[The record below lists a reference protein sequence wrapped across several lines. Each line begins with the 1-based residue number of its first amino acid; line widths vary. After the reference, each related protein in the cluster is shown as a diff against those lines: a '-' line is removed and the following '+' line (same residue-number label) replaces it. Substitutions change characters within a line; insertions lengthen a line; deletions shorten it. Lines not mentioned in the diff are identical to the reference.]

1 MSCALP
7 NRCFAAHPEQ
17 GGSMSAPSRHASRI
31 LATAT
36 TASEAATPA
45 MPPIDTGLTERM
57 ATIDQERLLR
67 YRLDRLRAELRRRD
81 YAGAVL
87 SDPLNL
93 RYATGTRNMAVWSTH
108 APGRYAFVATEGP
121 VILFEYASSRHVTD
135 GSPIVDEVRP
145 CTPWFYFLAG
155 PRTEEKAH
163 LWADE
168 IADLLRQY
176 GGNNRRLAVDRC
188 DPLGTLRLLSHGVQI
203 FDVQEAAEQARMV
216 KSAEEI
222 ACLQAAMDVCDI
234 AIDRMRAALA
244 PGVTENQLW
253 SLLHA
258 TNIAH
263 GGEWIECRLLASGP
277 RTNPWFQESAD
288 RVIEAGDIVGFDTDM
303 VGPFGYLADI
313 SRSYVCPGAK
323 PTDRQRRLY
332 GLAQA
337 QILHNTELLRP
348 GLSFR
353 EFAERS
359 WPVPEAFVPQ
369 RYMMMLHG
377 CGFVDEY
384 PSIAYVADWQDWGYD
399 GMFVENMVVSLESY
413 IGEVGGQDGIKL
425 EQQVVIGSDGARPLS
440 RTPLIDA
447 IVP

>member
-1 MSCALP
+1 MP
-7 NRCFAAHPEQ
+7 
-17 GGSMSAPSRHASRI
+17 APTRHASRI
-31 LATAT
+31 LATGTVPSDAG
-36 TASEAATPA
+36 AGSVA
-45 MPPIDTGLTERM
+45 PIDAGVMQRM
-57 ATIDQERLLR
+57 AAIDRNRLLR
-67 YRLDRLRAELRRRD
+67 YRLDRLRAELRRHD

-87 SDPLNL
+87 SDPMNL
-93 RYATGTRNMAVWSTH
+93 RYATGTRNMAVWSAH
-108 APGRYAFVATEGP
+108 APGRYAFVASEGP
-121 VILFEYASSRHVTD
+121 VILFEYTSSRHVTAD
-135 GSPIVDEVRP
+135 SPIVDEVRP

-168 IADLLRQY
+168 IADLLRRY

-188 DPLGTLRLLSHGVQI
+188 DPLGTLRLLSHGVQL
-203 FDVQEAAEQARMV
+203 FDVQEVAEQARMV
-216 KSAEEI
+216 KSTDEI
-222 ACLQAAMDVCDI
+222 ACLQVAMDVCDI
-234 AIDRMRAALA
+234 AIDRMRAALV
-244 PGVTENQLW
+244 PGITENQLW

-323 PTDRQRRLY
+323 PTDRQRHLY
-332 GLAQA
+332 ELAQA

-353 EFAERS
+353 EFAERC
-359 WPVPEAFVPQ
+359 WPVPEAFVPH

-384 PSIAYVADWQDWGYD
+384 PSVAYAADWKDWGYD
-399 GMFVENMVVSLESY
+399 GVFVENMVVSVESY
-413 IGEVGGQDGIKL
+413 IGEIGGPDGIKL
-425 EQQVVIGSDGARPLS
+425 EQQVVIGADGARPLS

>member
-1 MSCALP
+1 MQQPHGA
-7 NRCFAAHPEQ
+7 
-17 GGSMSAPSRHASRI
+17 RHASRI
-31 LATAT
+31 LSTAAPRT
-36 TASEAATPA
+36 QAPPPVPAIDAA
-45 MPPIDTGLTERM
+45 LTQRM
-57 ATIDQERLLR
+57 TEIDQDRLIR

-87 SDPLNL
+87 SDPMNL
-93 RYATGTRNMAVWSTH
+93 RYATGTRNMAVWTMH
-108 APGRYAFVATEGP
+108 APGRYAFVATDGP
-121 VILFEYASSRHVTD
+121 VILFEFTSSRHVSE
-135 GSPIVDEVRP
+135 GSPVVDEIRP

-168 IADLLRQY
+168 IDSLLRQY

-188 DPLGTLRLLSHGVQI
+188 DPLGTLRLLSHGVQL

-216 KSAEEI
+216 KSPEEI

-234 AIDRMRAALA
+234 AIDRMRAALQ
-244 PGVTENQLW
+244 PGITENQLW
-253 SLLHA
+253 SLLHD

-277 RTNPWFQESAD
+277 RTNPWFQESSD
-288 RVIEAGDIVGFDTDM
+288 RVIEAGDVVGFDTDM

-313 SRSYVCPGAK
+313 SRSYVCPGRK

-332 GLAQA
+332 DLAQA
-337 QILHNTELLRP
+337 QVMHNAGLLKP
-348 GLSFR
+348 GLTFR
-353 EFAERS
+353 EFAERC
-359 WPVPEAFVPQ
+359 WPVPDEYVPN
-369 RYMMMLHG
+369 RYMMMVHG

-384 PSIAYVADWQDWGYD
+384 PSVAYVADWQDWGYD
-399 GMFVENMVVSLESY
+399 GVFEENMVVSVESY
-413 IGEVGGQDGIKL
+413 IGEVGGPDGIKL
-425 EQQVVIGSDGARPLS
+425 EQQVVITPSGARALS